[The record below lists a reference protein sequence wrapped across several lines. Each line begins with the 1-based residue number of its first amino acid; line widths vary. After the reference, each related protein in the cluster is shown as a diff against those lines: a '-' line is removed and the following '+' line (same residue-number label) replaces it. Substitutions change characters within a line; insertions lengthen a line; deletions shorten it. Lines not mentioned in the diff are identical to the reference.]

1 LFLVGAEGKT
11 EYFYQLMSVF
21 WENQLAE
28 IRNEVLRMSGL
39 AERNFARAAKALMER
54 DEVIAL
60 EVEEADNEVDRLE
73 VRIDDLVITYISTH
87 GPIAGDCR
95 FLITASKISNE
106 LERIAD
112 QATTIA
118 RRTRDLNR
126 IPALGSLIGIPKM
139 VEDVEWMIRESI
151 RALVERD
158 TDLALEVIGKDKRV
172 DELYRDTA
180 RAIEAA
186 IVADPTT
193 TAQELHLLTVA
204 KAIERAGD
212 HATNIAEEVFFLFK
226 AEDIRHQHRV

>member
-1 LFLVGAEGKT
+1 
-11 EYFYQLMSVF
+11 MSVF

-54 DEVIAL
+54 NEAMAV

-126 IPALGSLIGIPKM
+126 IPALTSFIGIPRM
-139 VEDVEWMIRESI
+139 VEDVEWMIRASI

-172 DELYRDTA
+172 YRDTA

-186 IVADPTT
+186 IVADPAT

-226 AEDIRHQHRV
+226 AEDIRHQHRG

>member
-1 LFLVGAEGKT
+1 
-11 EYFYQLMSVF
+11 
-21 WENQLAE
+21 
-28 IRNEVLRMSGL
+28 
-39 AERNFARAAKALMER
+39 
-54 DEVIAL
+54 
-60 EVEEADNEVDRLE
+60 
-73 VRIDDLVITYISTH
+73 
-87 GPIAGDCR
+87 
-95 FLITASKISNE
+95 
-106 LERIAD
+106 
-112 QATTIA
+112 
-118 RRTRDLNR
+118 
-126 IPALGSLIGIPKM
+126 M

-193 TAQELHLLTVA
+193 TAQELHLLTIA
-204 KAIERAGD
+204 KAVERAGD

>member
-1 LFLVGAEGKT
+1 
-11 EYFYQLMSVF
+11 
-21 WENQLAE
+21 
-28 IRNEVLRMSGL
+28 
-39 AERNFARAAKALMER
+39 
-54 DEVIAL
+54 
-60 EVEEADNEVDRLE
+60 
-73 VRIDDLVITYISTH
+73 
-87 GPIAGDCR
+87 
-95 FLITASKISNE
+95 LITASKISNE

-126 IPALGSLIGIPKM
+126 IAALGSLIGIPKM
-139 VEDVEWMIRESI
+139 VEDVEWMIRQSI